1 MEINATNLRMLEQ
14 GFSAAFATGINRS
27 PPTAMELAMTVPSST
42 AENVYDW
49 LAANFSI
56 REWLG
61 DRVMQNLSLYDYT
74 VRNKDFEGTV
84 KVSRNRIEDDQFGS
98 YSKVFEQMGQSVT
111 QFPDKLLYGVMKAG
125 FNTNCYDGQY
135 FFDVDHP
142 VGLPGKEVSVSNH
155 LGGSGDAWFVMD
167 TSQVIKPLIWQPRSA
182 FKMVRMDKEADENVF
197 LRKEY
202 VYGVDGRCNAAYG
215 LWQLA
220 FASKQALNADNL
232 KAALTAMSCQ
242 KANNGEPLN
251 IQANT
256 LVVPSN
262 LSEAANDLMAKE
274 RLANGESNTLR
285 GRLKVVS
292 SAYLL
297 A

>member
-1 MEINATNLRMLEQ
+1 MEINANNLRMLEQ
-14 GFSAAFATGINRS
+14 GFSAAFTTGINRS
-27 PPTAMELAMTVPSST
+27 PPTAMALAMEVPSTT

-49 LAANFSI
+49 LATNFSI
-56 REWLG
+56 REWVG

-135 FFDVDHP
+135 FFDIDHP

-155 LGGSGDAWFVMD
+155 MGGGGDAWFVMD
-167 TSQVIKPLIWQPRSA
+167 TSQVLKPLIWQPRST
-182 FKMVRMDKEADENVF
+182 FKMVRMDKENDENVF

-202 VYGVDGRCNAAYG
+202 IYGVDGRCNAAYG

-220 FASKQALNADNL
+220 FASKQPLTADNV
-232 KAALTAMSCQ
+232 KAALTAISSQ

-251 IQANT
+251 IQATT

-262 LSEAANDLMAKE
+262 LRETANDLMAKE
-274 RLANGESNTLR
+274 YIAYGESNTLR
-285 GRLKVVS
+285 GRLSVVS